1 MFSLERN
8 WNMWIPGFGMEDLKP
23 YKKASATEAHK
34 QVGVDIIY
42 MLLSFMYCTCV
53 TVNLR
58 HAPPPHSLHV
68 HLSYLLIYEY
78 FNGFS
83 SADKVYV

>member
-1 MFSLERN
+1 
-8 WNMWIPGFGMEDLKP
+8 MWIPGFGMEDLKP

-34 QVGVDIIY
+34 QVGVDI

-58 HAPPPHSLHV
+58 HAPPPPPPHPLHV

>member
-1 MFSLERN
+1 
-8 WNMWIPGFGMEDLKP
+8 MWIPGFGMEDLKP

-34 QVGVDIIY
+34 QVCVDI

-53 TVNLR
+53 TVN
-58 HAPPPHSLHV
+58 LHV